1 MKKTP
6 FFKAALAVLVKD
18 LQGEFRS
25 KELISAMG
33 LFSLL
38 SVFAFSF
45 ALELQ
50 PLTLQTAAS
59 GILWVTILFA
69 MILGLN
75 RNLATEREQGSMD
88 AMLLAPVDRPAIF
101 VGKML
106 ANLIFG
112 LLVGL
117 LLLPLMALIYNVSL
131 IDWRMAGII
140 LLGTT
145 GLASMGTLL
154 AAMTV
159 QTRARDTLLPI
170 VMLPAALPLILLAV
184 RSSNGIINQ
193 QPADLWS
200 GLPPL
205 LLVLDLIYL
214 VLGYLLF
221 PYVLED

>member
-1 MKKTP
+1 
-6 FFKAALAVLVKD
+6 
-18 LQGEFRS
+18 
-25 KELISAMG
+25 
-33 LFSLL
+33 
-38 SVFAFSF
+38 
-45 ALELQ
+45 
-50 PLTLQTAAS
+50 
-59 GILWVTILFA
+59 
-69 MILGLN
+69 
-75 RNLATEREQGSMD
+75 
-88 AMLLAPVDRPAIF
+88 PVDRPAIF
-101 VGKML
+101 MGKML
-106 ANLIFG
+106 ANLVFG

-145 GLASMGTLL
+145 GLAAMGTLL

>member
-6 FFKAALAVLVKD
+6 FFKAAFAVLIKD
-18 LQGEFRS
+18 LQSEFRS
-25 KELISAMG
+25 RELISAMG
-33 LFSLL
+33 LFAML

-45 ALELQ
+45 ALELERII
-50 PLTLQTAAS
+50 LQTAAS

-88 AMLLAPVDRPAIF
+88 AMLLTPVDRPAIF

-106 ANLIFG
+106 ANLLFG

-117 LLLPLMALIYNVSL
+117 LLLPLMALIYNVNL
-131 IDWRMAGII
+131 VDWRMVGII

-193 QPADLWS
+193 QAPDLWI

-205 LLVLDLIYL
+205 LLVLDVIYL